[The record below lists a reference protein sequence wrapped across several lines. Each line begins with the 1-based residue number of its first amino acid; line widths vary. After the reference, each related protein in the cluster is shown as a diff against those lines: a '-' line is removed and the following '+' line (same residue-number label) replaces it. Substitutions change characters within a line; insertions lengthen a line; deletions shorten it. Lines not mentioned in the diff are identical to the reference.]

1 MKKLKAIIFDMDG
14 TLADTEEIHRQS
26 FNTAFSEFGID
37 CHWDQHE
44 YKQLLAI
51 SGGRERLTQYLQIH
65 THLGVRPEALTE
77 IVDKLHKR
85 KSAIYR
91 QNLIN
96 GHVGLRPGVRRLI
109 DDAKSQGVNL
119 AIATSS
125 SSRNV
130 DMLLKVALG
139 ENALDLFSAIV
150 TSDEVDEKKPSPA
163 VYLYA
168 LETLGLEAEN
178 CVALEDT
185 CNGNLAALT
194 AGLRTIVTTHF
205 FTADD
210 DFSGA
215 SLIVNHL
222 GDPGNLP
229 IMTPAT
235 VFGQQYVDV
244 SLLERILD
252 QEPVIIQ
259 PVKTETIIVV

>member
-65 THLGVRPEALTE
+65 TRLGVRPESIPD
-77 IVDKLHKR
+77 IVAKLHKR

-91 QNLIN
+91 QSLIN
-96 GHVGLRPGVRRLI
+96 GHVGLRTGVRRLI
-109 DDAKSQGVNL
+109 EEARKAGVNL

-130 DMLLKVALG
+130 DTLLKVALG

-168 LETLGLEAEN
+168 LEALGLDAEN
-178 CVALEDT
+178 CIALEDT

-194 AGLRTIVTTHF
+194 AGLRTVVTTHF

-229 IMTPAT
+229 TMHPSS
-235 VFGQQYVDV
+235 VYRQPYVDID
-244 SLLERILD
+244 LLEQILE
-252 QEPVIIQ
+252 QEPASVT
-259 PVKTETIIVV
+259 PVNTGSLSVV

>member
-26 FNTAFSEFGID
+26 FNTMFSEFDIA
-37 CHWDQHE
+37 CHWDQQE

-51 SGGRERLTQYLQIH
+51 SGGRERLRLYLQTH
-65 THLGVRPEALTE
+65 TRLGVRPESIPE
-77 IVDKLHKR
+77 VVEKLHKR

-96 GHVGLRPGVRRLI
+96 GHVSLRPGVRRLI
-109 DDAKSQGVNL
+109 EEARNQGVNL

-130 DMLLKVALG
+130 DTLLKVALG

-150 TSDEVDEKKPSPA
+150 TSDEVEEKKPSPA

-168 LETLGLEAEN
+168 LDALGLDAEN
-178 CVALEDT
+178 CIALEDT

-194 AGLRTIVTTHF
+194 AGLRTVVTTHF

-229 IMTPAT
+229 TMTPASAY
-235 VFGQQYVDV
+235 GQQYVDV
-244 SLLERILD
+244 NLLERILE
-252 QEPVIIQ
+252 QE
-259 PVKTETIIVV
+259 TETVTPINKGTHSVV